1 MQTEPTLWGNKDH
14 SSMHLTDEEKA
25 QTRKQMVYQTAL
37 TDLECCIKQLIDESE
52 LRKDADSVRWVLN
65 KIQQDW
71 IFVDD
76 DLSAI
81 AEALNNKMLDD

>member
-1 MQTEPTLWGNKDH
+1 
-14 SSMHLTDEEKA
+14 
-25 QTRKQMVYQTAL
+25 MVYQTAL

>member
-1 MQTEPTLWGNKDH
+1 MLRERTLWGDEDP

-25 QTRKQMVYQTAL
+25 QARKQMVYQTAL
-37 TDLECCIKQLIDESE
+37 TDLECCIKQLIDESD

-81 AEALNNKMLDD
+81 AEALNNKTLDD